1 MKISEKDTNVGI
13 GTPSVILIVI
23 VLAMVVFALL
33 AFRSARAEMR
43 LADKT
48 AKSVRGYYELESTA
62 EELIAEIDEALA
74 EGGSESAKL
83 QKIEALEAVTGAE
96 VRKDENARIYA
107 VSMYVKTSKDSDMGI
122 SAKVDFTGNG
132 GDFDIKEWRYIKE
145 EPEGGYE
152 LMLPD

>member
-1 MKISEKDTNVGI
+1 MKVSEKDTNVGI

-48 AKSVRGYYELESTA
+48 AKSVRDYYELESTA

-83 QKIEALEAVTGAE
+83 QKIEALEAVTGTE
-96 VRKDENARIYA
+96 VRKDGNARIYA

-122 SAKVDFTGNG
+122 SAEVDFTKNG